1 MIFLG
6 FCSSV
11 IVVMDFLIT
20 GPRLLSSNDR
30 RLDWHWLQTRVGAF
44 YHQLFRRAKG
54 CNIGPSA
61 TRISFSLCRIIS
73 AAAIFSEPLPL
84 AKIAARKDCRSQ
96 RMREGRASEFSACLA
111 T

>member
-1 MIFLG
+1 
-6 FCSSV
+6 
-11 IVVMDFLIT
+11 MDFLIT

-30 RLDWHWLQTRVGAF
+30 RLDRHWLQTRVGAF

-61 TRISFSLCRIIS
+61 TGISFSLCRIIS
-73 AAAIFSEPLPL
+73 AAAISGNH
-84 AKIAARKDCRSQ
+84 CRSQ